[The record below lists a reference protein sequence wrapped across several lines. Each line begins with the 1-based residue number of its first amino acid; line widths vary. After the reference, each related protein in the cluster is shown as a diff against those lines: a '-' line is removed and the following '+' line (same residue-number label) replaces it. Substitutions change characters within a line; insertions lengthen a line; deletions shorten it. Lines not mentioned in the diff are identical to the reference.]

1 MAGEA
6 KSGSSRTWLF
16 LVVGGAIGL
25 GLGVVVSVTTDI
37 PFAPEIGLVI
47 GLAAGWLTRRSTA

>member
-1 MAGEA
+1 MDGEA
-6 KSGSSRTWLF
+6 KSGSGRTWLF

-25 GLGVVVSVTTDI
+25 GLGVVVSVSTDI